1 MANSTATTLNDLLN
15 TEVIVD
21 ITLDA
26 ARAAT
31 FMPRIVWQKDITG
44 SGSYVANFPR
54 YAALAA
60 AALTD
65 GTDMSATA
73 LSTDQAG
80 QITAA
85 EVGVLVTLTD
95 KASKGAAG
103 RIDVNAVGRQCGLA
117 VADKL
122 ETDLTATF
130 GSFSTSVGSTGVDLS
145 LVDIDDA
152 IYNLKLVNA
161 PIGNPTEQANPVGAF
176 GQFQAVLHS
185 RQMADLRTA
194 LRAANFAFVSPLQMN
209 LLEGAGK
216 TMNGL
221 AGEYLGV
228 MFWESTTVATAN
240 TGADR
245 CGAMFVPAA
254 LGLVTYG
261 GPSIE
266 LQRDASLRATEVNC
280 VQIYGAGIACNP
292 YGVKIVTDA

>member
-21 ITLDA
+21 IILDA

-31 FMPRIVWQKDITG
+31 FMPKVVWQKDISG

-54 YAALAA
+54 FASLSAS
-60 AALTD
+60 ALTD
-65 GTDMSATA
+65 GTDMSSTT

-85 EVGVLVTLTD
+85 EVGVMVALTD
-95 KASKGAAG
+95 KALKGSAG

-122 ETDLTATF
+122 ETDLTAVF
-130 GSFSTSVGSTGVDLS
+130 GSFSASVGSTGVDLS
-145 LVDIDDA
+145 LSDIDDA
-152 IYNLKLVNA
+152 IYTLKLANA
-161 PIGNPTEQANPVGAF
+161 PIGNPTEATTPAAYGAF
-176 GQFQAVLHS
+176 QSVLHT

-194 LRAANFAFVSPLQMN
+194 LRQANFAFTTPLQMGI
-209 LLEGAGK
+209 LDKAGS
-216 TMNGL
+216 TPGGM

-228 MFWESTTVATAN
+228 VFWESSTVATAN
-240 TGADR
+240 GGADR
-245 CGAMFVPAA
+245 AGAMFVPAA
-254 LGLVTYG
+254 IGLVTYG
-261 GPSIE
+261 GPSLE
-266 LQRDASLRATEVNC
+266 FERDASLRATEANC
-280 VQIYGAGIACNP
+280 VQIYGAGIACNT